1 MICPSCKQHNPD
13 ERLVCWNCGAALA
26 KVNLGQPKR
35 TERRVPTAAEDAAV
49 ERRRVERS
57 GMRILAEGTVLGA
70 LTAAAIGAALGAL
83 PVLTPALFGRDA
95 AGQQSGTGSLILFY
109 VLRNAV
115 QGAFAGAIVG
125 GAVSITG
132 GGSSTGWQV
141 GALVNALA
149 FTVMFAIQ
157 AYAFRASM
165 PRVASMIAWSY
176 CTQLLISGA
185 WGAGYGW
192 LIGSVVSAR
201 LDRWS

>member
-1 MICPSCKQHNPD
+1 MTCPSCKQHNPD
-13 ERLVCWNCGAALA
+13 ERLVCWNCGAALV
-26 KVNLGQPKR
+26 KGSLGQPKR
-35 TERRVPTAAEDAAV
+35 TERRLTTAAEDAAL

-57 GMRILAEGTVLGA
+57 GMRILAEGILVGA

-83 PVLTPALFGRDA
+83 PALTQALFGRES
-95 AGQQSGTGSLILFY
+95 GGPQSGISSLILFY

-149 FTVMFAIQ
+149 FTIMFAIQ

-176 CTQLLISGA
+176 CTQLLISCV